1 MPRVEN
7 ITNWFNAAELDY
19 FSAFIKLW
27 LSFNAWY
34 RHHYNESFIRTDR
47 EHINIIRGIYV
58 NNNQNLHD
66 HDQTDRNI
74 IRKKF
79 LRMIQLEQNDI
90 EAKEFR
96 KLIEKFLYL
105 FKDYSVEGLFDGQN
119 RESKNLSEFFAPYN
133 GLSSS
138 HQALQRGITD
148 NRYFSLGEAPDKYN
162 EGDLVILNDLEK
174 LYSSIIEIIYQMRN
188 NLVHGDLPYD
198 EWSHERIRYCYL
210 VLYYLMKEVV

>member
-1 MPRVEN
+1 MPGAEN
-7 ITNWFNAAELDY
+7 ISKWFNAAEIDY

-34 RHHYNESFIRTDR
+34 RHHYNESFIKKDR

-58 NNNQNLHD
+58 NNSQNLQD
-66 HDQTDRNI
+66 FDRTDRNI

-79 LRMIQLEQNDI
+79 LRMIKLEQNDI

-105 FKDYSVEGLFDGQN
+105 FKNYSVGGRFDGQN
-119 RESKNLSEFFAPYN
+119 LESKNLSEFFLPPDK
-133 GLSSS
+133 SV
-138 HQALQRGITD
+138 QAIRRGITE
-148 NRYFSLGEAPDKYN
+148 NRFFSLGDAPDKYN
-162 EGDLVILNDLEK
+162 DGDLAIINDLEK
-174 LYSSIIEIIYQMRN
+174 LYSYIIEIIYQMRN